1 MYARTR
7 ARTHGKIS
15 TYPCHPC
22 QMKQSAAK
30 PCWTWVS
37 VARVNRRQACRHPC
51 HPCRYPC
58 HLGRA
63 IVLRAPAATSKPSL
77 AGDRTHPERHRGR
90 KPGSDPALHRRCIE
104 ARTGRI
110 RLWPRQDGSV
120 PSFRRGL
127 PFSWWADH
135 LRGDW
140 AEGRSSG
147 ARAQI
152 GFGWRLG
159 SILLMRH
166 PWWSVSPGRTDWQN
180 EDPRCWWENA
190 HAERRLSR

>member
-7 ARTHGKIS
+7 ARTHGRIQ

-22 QMKQSAAK
+22 QMKTSAGK
-30 PCWTWVS
+30 PCWAWVS
-37 VARVNRRQACRHPC
+37 VARVNRRQACHHPC
-51 HPCRYPC
+51 HPCRDPC
-58 HLGRA
+58 HRGQA

-77 AGDRTHPERHRGR
+77 AGAHI
-90 KPGSDPALHRRCIE
+90 PGTSPQAEAGLRFWHCIGE
-104 ARTGRI
+104 VAARTGRI
-110 RLWPRQDGSV
+110 RLRPRQDGSV
-120 PSFRRGL
+120 TSCRRGM

-147 ARAQI
+147 ACAQI
-152 GFGWRLG
+152 GFGSRLG

-166 PWWSVSPGRTDWQN
+166 PRWSVSPGRTDWQN
-180 EDPRCWWENA
+180 EDPRCWWESA
-190 HAERRLSR
+190 HAEPRLSR